1 MHDTPRFQNGFR
13 GVHISRNLLYF
24 HSICPKFNNTNGS
37 YLEVSYFS
45 NVFIILWKDNLS
57 LRAFSWKSIV
67 KRLDKRSEKPPN
79 FQSCAANEWTNE
91 RTKRKGSKR
100 KEILFLSNLILHQ
113 YSTILKNRN
122 FHSNPY
128 KSFNKQFKTMV
139 FSNKWHHWKETIER
153 NINR

>member
-1 MHDTPRFQNGFR
+1 MFQNGFR
-13 GVHISRNLLYF
+13 GVDISKNLLYF

-113 YSTILKNRN
+113 YILRNRN
-122 FHSNPY
+122 SYSNPY
-128 KSFNKQFKTMV
+128 KSFNKPFKTIV
-139 FSNKWHHWKETIER
+139 SSNQWQRLLKGETIER